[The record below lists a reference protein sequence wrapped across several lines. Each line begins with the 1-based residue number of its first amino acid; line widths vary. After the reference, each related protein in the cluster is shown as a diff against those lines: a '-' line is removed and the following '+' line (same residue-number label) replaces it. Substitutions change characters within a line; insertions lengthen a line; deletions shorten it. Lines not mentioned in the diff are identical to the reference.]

1 MCSERSKP
9 CTTGALKETGRF
21 EERMARLLSFEWL
34 KVSPFCRVR
43 TQPTATARA
52 PDARKARQGGP
63 PCAGLPRQRGEA
75 HHVDLPCL
83 A

>member
-21 EERMARLLSFEWL
+21 EERMASAVIRM
-34 KVSPFCRVR
+34 
-43 TQPTATARA
+43 A
-52 PDARKARQGGP
+52 QGV
-63 PCAGLPRQRGEA
+63 AVLPRQDAADRDNPCARRAQGAPGWASVCGLARERGEA